1 MAATTAAGLCIDS
14 AAIHR
19 TMPGMNNASDL
30 AEQVARE
37 ARRLGGLG
45 LMACTGGNL
54 SVRCPDGRLLVTPS
68 GVDKCV
74 LLAAELLPCDHR
86 GRSLELARKASD
98 EGALHA
104 ALYVALPDIT
114 AVCHGHPPHA
124 VALSMRVGTALEFA
138 GIEMLK
144 AFAGTTTHD
153 CIRRLPVVDNY
164 QDMAV
169 LAEAVLARID
179 EHVPAVLVRGHGV
192 YAWGRSVA
200 AAGRHLEA
208 VEWLCRVRLLAG
220 QAGWAAAGT

>member
-1 MAATTAAGLCIDS
+1 
-14 AAIHR
+14 
-19 TMPGMNNASDL
+19 MPGMNVSADL

-54 SVRCPDGRLLVTPS
+54 SVRGPDGGLLVTLS

-74 LLAAELLPCDHR
+74 LQAGDLLPCDGG
-86 GRSLELARKASD
+86 GRSLDPSRKASD

-104 ALYVALPDIT
+104 ALYTALPEVT
-114 AVCHGHPPHA
+114 AVCHGHPPCA
-124 VALSMRVGTALEFA
+124 VALSLSLGVGTELAFA
-138 GIEMLK
+138 RIEMLK

-153 CIRRLPVVDNY
+153 CVRRLPVVENH
-164 QDMAV
+164 QDMTV
-169 LAEAVLARID
+169 LAKDVLARINAD
-179 EHVPAVLVRGHGV
+179 LPAVLVRGHGV

-220 QAGWAAAGT
+220 QAGWTVAGS